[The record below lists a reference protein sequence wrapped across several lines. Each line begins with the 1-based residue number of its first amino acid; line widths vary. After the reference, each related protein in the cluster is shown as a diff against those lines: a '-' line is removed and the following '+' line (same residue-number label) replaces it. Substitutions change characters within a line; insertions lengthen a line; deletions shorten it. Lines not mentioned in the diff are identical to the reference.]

1 MNKFGRRILAAL
13 ITSSLVVTPV
23 LAAPSVDDLQK
34 SKASAQSEVNS
45 LQSQLQ
51 SIVSKIT
58 QLEADLTTQR
68 VKRLFRRRQIWNRRR
83 KTRRHSMRL

>member
-45 LQSQLQ
+45 LS
-51 SIVSKIT
+51 
-58 QLEADLTTQR
+58 
-68 VKRLFRRRQIWNRRR
+68 
-83 KTRRHSMRL
+83 HSSEYCK

>member
-51 SIVSKIT
+51 SIVSK
-58 QLEADLTTQR
+58 
-68 VKRLFRRRQIWNRRR
+68 RLFRRRQIWSRHR

>member
-23 LAAPSVDDLQK
+23 FAAPSVDDLQK

-51 SIVSKIT
+51 SIVSKLIL
-58 QLEADLTTQR
+58 QQR
-68 VKRLFRRRQIWNRRR
+68 VKRLFRRRQIWSRHR